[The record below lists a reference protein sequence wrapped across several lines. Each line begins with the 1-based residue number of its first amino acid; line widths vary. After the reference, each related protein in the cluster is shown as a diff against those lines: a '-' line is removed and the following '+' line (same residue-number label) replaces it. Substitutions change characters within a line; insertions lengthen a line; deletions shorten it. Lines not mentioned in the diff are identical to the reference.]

1 MKSAPNSIGEGSRK
15 RALFL
20 CGMPELARFELFA
33 LRIPLKAPFITSLG
47 ALHEVESVILRAT
60 ARDGLVGWGECNPFW
75 PINGETQETGLAV
88 GKHLA
93 KSLIGLEAGAIEEAH
108 AVMDRLIF
116 GNSSIKSAF
125 DIALHDIAAQQAGM
139 SLHRFL
145 GASAN
150 RPLITDY
157 TVSLGAPEKM
167 AADARSIVREGFRVV
182 KVKLGGAPEEDIRRV
197 SAIREAIG
205 DPVPLR
211 IDANQGWTPQQAIV
225 VLNALGDANIQHCEE
240 PIPRWQFMELRRVR
254 EASPIPIMA
263 DESCFDHRDAERL
276 IALGACDRFNIKLGK
291 SGGLHKARK
300 IIALA
305 EQAGMEVQIGGF
317 LESRLAWTAAAHLAL
332 TSDAVR
338 YCDMDTPL
346 MFASD
351 PVQGGISYGPGG
363 VITLP
368 EAPGLGASL
377 DPACQQGGIEVT

>member
-1 MKSAPNSIGEGSRK
+1 MRSIPNSIGEGSRK

-20 CGMPELARFELFA
+20 CGMPLLVRFELFA

-60 ARDGLVGWGECNPFW
+60 AEDGSVGWGECNPFW

-93 KSLIGLEAGAIEEAH
+93 NALIGLEAGAIEDAH

-125 DIALHDIAAQQAGM
+125 DIALHDIAAQQAG
-139 SLHRFL
+139 LPLYRFL
-145 GASAN
+145 GGSAN
-150 RPLITDY
+150 RALITDY
-157 TVSLGAPEKM
+157 TVSLGTPDKM
-167 AADARSIVREGFRVV
+167 AADALSIIRNGYQVV

-205 DPVPLR
+205 ESVPLS

-225 VLNALGDANIQHCEE
+225 VLNALGESNIQHCEE
-240 PIPRWQFMELRRVR
+240 PIPRWQFMELRKVR

-263 DESCFDHRDAERL
+263 DESCCDHRDAERL
-276 IALGACDRFNIKLGK
+276 IALGACQRFNIKLGK

-305 EQAGMEVQIGGF
+305 EQAGLEVQIGGF

-351 PVQGGISYGPGG
+351 PVQAGVAYREGGI
-363 VITLP
+363 ITVP
-368 EAPGLGASL
+368 ESIGLGARMDTKGL
-377 DPACQQGGIEVT
+377 VPVAEVG